1 MNFEKEY
8 ALRLEQID
16 SYLNGFFIRSDNK
29 FVETINKAMRYSL
42 MASGKRLRPI
52 LLMEFSKLFNKPC
65 MYIED
70 FAAAIEMVHT
80 YSLIHDDLPAM
91 DNDDLRRGKPTNHVV
106 FGEATAILAGD
117 ALLNYA
123 YENMIDCALKDSENA
138 LRYLEA
144 SKVIAEASGNKGM
157 ILGQVADLMNEG
169 ETIDLE
175 TLDFINLHKTGD
187 LLRASMVAGAILG
200 GCNQEELLIVEE
212 VGKKIGLCFQIVDD
226 ILDIEGSAKEMG
238 KTPGSDEK
246 NDKTTYPALIGI
258 QKCKEIAGELVES
271 SIDRLQ
277 DIDGDT
283 LFIEALI
290 RFIGERNK

>member
-8 ALRLEQID
+8 SLRLEQID

-29 FVETINKAMRYSL
+29 FVETINKSMRYSL

-52 LLMEFSKLFNKPC
+52 FLVEFSKLFDSPC
-65 MYIED
+65 AYIED
-70 FAAAIEMVHT
+70 FAASVEMIHT

-123 YENMIDCALKDSENA
+123 FENMIDCGIKDSKNA
-138 LRYLEA
+138 ARYLEA
-144 SKVIAEASGNKGM
+144 TKVIAEAAGHKGM

-169 ETIDLE
+169 ESIDLE

-200 GCNQEELLIVEE
+200 GCNPEEQLIVEE

-226 ILDIEGSAKEMG
+226 ILDIEGSVKEMG

-258 QKCKEIAGELVES
+258 QKCKEIAAELVET

-277 DIDGDT
+277 DIDGET
-283 LFIEALI
+283 VFIEALI

>member
-29 FVETINKAMRYSL
+29 FVETINKSMRYSL

-52 LLMEFSKLFNKPC
+52 LLMEFSKLFSKPC

-70 FAAAIEMVHT
+70 FAASVEMVHT

-91 DNDDLRRGKPTNHVV
+91 DNDDLRRGKPTNHVI

-117 ALLNYA
+117 GLLNYA
-123 YENMIDCALKDSENA
+123 YENMMDCALKDWENA
-138 LRYLEA
+138 IKYLEA
-144 SKVIAEASGNKGM
+144 SKVIAEASGHKGM

-169 ETIDLE
+169 ESVDLE

-200 GCNQEELLIVEE
+200 GCNHEELLIVEA

-226 ILDIEGSAKEMG
+226 ILDIEGSEKEMG

-246 NDKTTYPALIGI
+246 NDKTTYPTLIGVK
-258 QKCKEIAGELVES
+258 KCKEIAAELVDT
-271 SIDRLQ
+271 SISGLQ

>member
-8 ALRLEQID
+8 SLRLEQID

-29 FVETINKAMRYSL
+29 FVETINKSMRYSL

-52 LLMEFSKLFNKPC
+52 LLMEFSKLFGSPC
-65 MYIED
+65 AYIED
-70 FAAAIEMVHT
+70 FAASIEMIHT

-123 YENMIDCALKDSENA
+123 FENMIECGLKDTKHA
-138 LRYLEA
+138 VRYLEA
-144 SKVIAEASGNKGM
+144 TKVIAEASGHKGM

-169 ETIDLE
+169 EAIDLE
-175 TLDFINLHKTGD
+175 TLEFINLHKTGD

-226 ILDIEGSAKEMG
+226 ILDIEGTAKEMG

-246 NDKTTYPALIGI
+246 NDKTTYPTLIGI
-258 QKCKEIAGELVES
+258 QKCKEIAQELVDS
-271 SIDRLQ
+271 SIDKLQ

-283 LFIEALI
+283 MFIEALI

>member
-8 ALRLEQID
+8 SLRLEQID

-29 FVETINKAMRYSL
+29 FVETINKSMRYSL

-52 LLMEFSKLFNKPC
+52 LLMEFSKLFGSPC
-65 MYIED
+65 AYIED
-70 FAAAIEMVHT
+70 FAASIEMIHT

-91 DNDDLRRGKPTNHVV
+91 DDDDLRRGKPTNHVV

-123 YENMIDCALKDSENA
+123 FENMIECGIKDPKNA
-138 LRYLEA
+138 VRYLEA
-144 SKVIAEASGNKGM
+144 AKVISEAAGHKGM

-169 ETIDLE
+169 EAIDLE

-187 LLRASMVAGAILG
+187 LLRAAMVAGAILG
-200 GCNQEELLIVEE
+200 GCDQEELLIVEE
-212 VGKKIGLCFQIVDD
+212 VGKKMGLCFQIVDD
-226 ILDIEGSAKEMG
+226 ILDIEGSVKEMG
-238 KTPGSDEK
+238 KSPGSDEK

-258 QKCKEIAGELVES
+258 QKCKEIAAELVET

-277 DIDGDT
+277 DINGDT
-283 LFIEALI
+283 VFIEALI